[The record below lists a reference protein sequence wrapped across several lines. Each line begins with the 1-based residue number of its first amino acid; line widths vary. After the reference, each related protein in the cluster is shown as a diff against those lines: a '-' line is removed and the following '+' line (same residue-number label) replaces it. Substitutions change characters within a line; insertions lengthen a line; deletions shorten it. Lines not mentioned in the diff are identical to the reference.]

1 MFDVYDALS
10 PLDDAGWRD
19 PDGYTA
25 AEIDALIAAALPE
38 GELDSLSGPYQDRR
52 TTNRSLDAAVRT
64 LRAYVAQMPDS
75 AGNEAA

>member
-1 MFDVYDALS
+1 MFDAYDALS
-10 PLDDAGWRD
+10 PQDDAAWWD

-25 AEIDALIAAALPE
+25 AEIDALIAEALPD
-38 GELDSLSGPYQDRR
+38 GELDALSDPHQDRR
-52 TTNRSLDAAVRT
+52 TTNRSLDGAVRA